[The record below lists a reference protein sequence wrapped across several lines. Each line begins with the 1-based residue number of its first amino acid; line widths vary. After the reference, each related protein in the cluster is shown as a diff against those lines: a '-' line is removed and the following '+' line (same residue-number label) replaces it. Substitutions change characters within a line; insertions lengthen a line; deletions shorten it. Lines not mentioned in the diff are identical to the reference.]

1 MTARNFYVFPMAL
14 SIVGTT
20 LVALA
25 IVGICLCVIGVLHGL
40 LVPVGLLGVA
50 LGTVAV
56 INGYILIGIAIT
68 RRTRARQLQAVG
80 QETLKL
86 RIQLP

>member
-1 MTARNFYVFPMAL
+1 MTAHNLYVLPIAL

-20 LVALA
+20 LVTLAL
-25 IVGICLCVIGVLHGL
+25 VGICVCFIGVFHGL
-40 LVPVGLLGVA
+40 LLPVGLLGVA
-50 LGTVAV
+50 LGAVAV
-56 INGYILIGIAIT
+56 LNGIILIGIAIT

-80 QETLKL
+80 HETLKL